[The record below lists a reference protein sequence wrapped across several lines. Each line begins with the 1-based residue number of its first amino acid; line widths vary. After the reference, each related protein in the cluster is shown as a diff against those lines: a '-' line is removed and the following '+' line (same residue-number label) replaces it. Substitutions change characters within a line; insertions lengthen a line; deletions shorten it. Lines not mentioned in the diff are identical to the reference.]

1 MRHRLMDSKG
11 ASAVEFALVLPVL
24 IAILLGIA
32 ELGFLFNQQIS
43 LTQAAREGARAYAI
57 HYDDAGG
64 FDLNNAVQLAAP
76 AVTGVTATSSQ
87 ASGVCADGSTVV
99 VVASVPYNSLS
110 GWFDFLTDR
119 DTLWGQGAMRCGG

>member
-57 HYDDAGG
+57 HHGEAG
-64 FDLNNAVQLAAP
+64 FNLTDAVQLAAP
-76 AVTGVTATSSQ
+76 SVAGVTASSSQ
-87 ASGVCADGSTVV
+87 ATGACIEGSTVV
-99 VVASVPYNSLS
+99 VVVSVPYESLS
-110 GWFDFLTDR
+110 GWFGFLTDR